1 MEENLRV
8 CVNVVGAAAAASG
21 DSKWRLTMDNLT
33 LFCSLIYAIVSPF
46 FFFLL
51 LLFISQQSET
61 Q

>member
-8 CVNVVGAAAAASG
+8 CVNVIGAAASG

-46 FFFLL
+46 FFLLL